1 MSRLVPSLAIL
12 AVLLLAACGSGEP
25 STDATGSAAP
35 TDQALTGADLSD
47 GVAAEVG
54 DTEIDSERLESRV
67 DAALESP
74 QLASQIEDP
83 EQARPQIRASVL
95 SQMILTEAILQSA
108 EEEGIEVTDEQ
119 IDEQRTQL
127 EQQAGGAD
135 ALQEQIDVLGFSD
148 QELDQE
154 LRSLAV
160 LDQVAER
167 EAPSPA
173 PTASPA
179 ADQADPQQ
187 RAVQEWLRQHVSGM
201 QIVVDQDYGR
211 WDAERLQVIPPQPAV
226 QPGAPTPAA
235 SG

>member
-1 MSRLVPSLAIL
+1 MSRLVPSLAIV

-25 STDATGSAAP
+25 STDATGSPAP
-35 TDQALTGADLSD
+35 TDQALPGADLPD

-54 DTEIDSERLESRV
+54 DTEIDTERVEARV

-108 EEEGIEVTDEQ
+108 EEDGIEVTDEQ
-119 IDEQRTQL
+119 IAEQRSQL
-127 EQQAGGAD
+127 EEQAGGAGP
-135 ALQEQIDVLGFSD
+135 LQEQIDALGFSD
-148 QELDQE
+148 EELDQE

-179 ADQADPQQ
+179 PGQPDPQQ
-187 RAVQEWLRQHVSGM
+187 LAVQEWLRQHVSGM
-201 QIVVDQDYGR
+201 QIVVDQDFGR
-211 WDAERLQVIPPQPAV
+211 WDAQRLQVIPPQPDI
-226 QPGAPTPAA
+226 QQGAPTPAA
-235 SG
+235 S

>member
-1 MSRLVPSLAIL
+1 MSRLVPSLAVV

-35 TDQALTGADLSD
+35 TTDQALPGADLPD

-54 DTEIDSERLESRV
+54 DTEIDTERVESRV

-95 SQMILTEAILQSA
+95 GQMILTEAILQSA
-108 EEEGIEVTDEQ
+108 EEDGIEVTDEQ
-119 IDEQRTQL
+119 IAEQRTQL
-127 EQQAGGAD
+127 EEQAGGAGP
-135 ALQEQIDVLGFSD
+135 LQEQIDVLGFSD
-148 QELDQE
+148 EELDQE

-179 ADQADPQQ
+179 PGQPDPQQ
-187 RAVQEWLRQHVSGM
+187 LAVQEWLRQHVSGM
-201 QIVVDQDYGR
+201 QIVVDQDFGR

-226 QPGAPTPAA
+226 QPGAPTPGA
-235 SG
+235 S